1 MARIIFRYFVFA
13 LAAALTLKSV
23 AATAAEL
30 TIDITGIRNANG
42 IVRMAIFDQE
52 DQFPNG
58 DKVTSRNVKATTAIG
73 GAMSVTFNDLAP
85 GRYAI
90 AFHHDE
96 NENREMDFDFFI
108 LPAEGYGFSNDA
120 RVIFSAP
127 SFEAASFALPK
138 DKLKISV
145 KLNY

>member
-1 MARIIFRYFVFA
+1 MTRIFLRYFCFA

-23 AATAAEL
+23 TAAEL
-30 TIDITGIRNANG
+30 TIDITGIRNADG
-42 IVRMAIFDQE
+42 IVRMAIFDKE
-52 DQFPNG
+52 DQFPKG
-58 DKVTSRNVKATTAIG
+58 DKVTSRNVKAAKAIG
-73 GAMSVTFNDLAP
+73 GALSVTFDDLAP
-85 GRYAI
+85 GRYAV

-96 NENREMDFDFFI
+96 NENKKMDFEFFF

-127 SFEAASFALPK
+127 TFEATSFELPK